1 MKNIKRAVKT
11 AGALS
16 LIGWAVMT
24 TQFVMAAGADQGWI
38 ADKGWIGG
46 LSVGQTISNIDDIR
60 IGREL
65 QATGVTPT
73 FWDVNDHSL
82 GFKLFAGYK
91 FNKNFA
97 LEGGYFDLGK
107 FSYLTTTTPTGSL
120 SGIITLRGVNL
131 DAVGMLPIG
140 TKWTGLGRVGLNYAE
155 ARDGFMSTGAVA
167 GVTNISPSK
176 RATNLKVGLGLQY
189 ELTDSAALRGEWE
202 RYRINDALD
211 NLGDINMYSI
221 GLVVKIGH
229 TPARQAKPLPLV
241 ACEPPVMVI
250 VPVAKS
256 EKYCSIL
263 DVQFDIN
270 NQEIQREDKEKL
282 AVLGTYMKKYPD
294 TTAVIEGH
302 TDNVGTPEMN
312 MQLSK
317 KRAESITKYLEDT
330 FQINP
335 FRMTAVGYGES
346 RPIADNDTE
355 EGKRQNRR
363 INAVVA
369 CVKDIPGLAV
379 HQANVTMAMKL
390 EFDQDKADIKPEYEA
405 ELNRVA
411 TYLKENPSV
420 TATLEGYTDD
430 LQSTR
435 EKSLK
440 IAQLRAESV
449 ANYLVNNQ
457 GVSRDQVSTTAFG
470 EARRTAY
477 NTSLEGEQQNRRVNI
492 IFNYSK

>member
-1 MKNIKRAVKT
+1 MKNIKRAAKSI
-11 AGALS
+11 GALS

-24 TQFVMAAGADQGWI
+24 TQFVMAAEAEKSWI
-38 ADKGWIGG
+38 AEKGWIGG
-46 LSVGQTISNIDDIR
+46 LSVGQTIARIDDVR
-60 IGREL
+60 IGQQL
-65 QATGVTPT
+65 VATGVTPNY
-73 FWDVNDHSL
+73 WDVNDHSL

-97 LEGGYFDLGK
+97 LEGGYFDLGR
-107 FSYLTTTTPTGSL
+107 FSVLTTTTPSGSL
-120 SGIITLRGVNL
+120 SGNIALRGVNL

-140 TKWTGLGRVGLNYAE
+140 RKWTGLGRVGLNYAE
-155 ARDGFMSTGAVA
+155 AKDGFASAGAVA
-167 GVTNISPSK
+167 PVTDGSPSK
-176 RATNLKVGLGLQY
+176 RALNLKVGLGLQY

-202 RYRINDALD
+202 RYRINDAVGS
-211 NLGDINMYSI
+211 LGDINMYSL
-221 GLVVKIGH
+221 GLVVKIGK
-229 TPARQAKPLPLV
+229 PRQKPVPLI
-241 ACEPPVMVI
+241 ACEPPLMVI
-250 VPVAKS
+250 VPVAKT

-302 TDNVGTPEMN
+302 TDDVGTAEMN
-312 MQLSK
+312 MTLSK
-317 KRAESITKYLEDT
+317 HRAESITKYLEDT
-330 FQINP
+330 FQINS
-335 FRMTAVGYGES
+335 FRMTAVGYGAT
-346 RPIADNDTE
+346 RPIADNDTD

-390 EFDQDKADIKPEYEA
+390 EFDQDKADIKAEYEG
-405 ELNRVA
+405 ELKRVA
-411 TYLKENPSV
+411 DYLKSNPSV
-420 TATLEGYTDD
+420 TATVEGYTDD
-430 LQSTR
+430 LLSTR

-449 ANYLVNNQ
+449 ANYLVNNL
-457 GVSRDQVSTTAFG
+457 GVPQEQISTAAFG

-477 NTSLEGEQQNRRVNI
+477 NTSLEGEKENRRVNI

>member
-1 MKNIKRAVKT
+1 MKNIKRAAKM
-11 AGALS
+11 AGTLS

-24 TQFVMAAGADQGWI
+24 TQFAMAAEAEKSWI
-38 ADKGWIGG
+38 AEKGWIGG
-46 LSVGQTISNIDDIR
+46 LSVGQTIANIDDVR
-60 IGREL
+60 IGQQL

-97 LEGGYFDLGK
+97 LEGGYFDLGR

-120 SGIITLRGVNL
+120 SGNIALRGLNL

-140 TKWTGLGRVGLNYAE
+140 RKWTGLGRVGLNYAE
-155 ARDGFMSTGAVA
+155 AKDGFASAGAVA
-167 GVTNISPSK
+167 PVTDSSPSK
-176 RATNLKVGLGLQY
+176 RALNLKVGLGLQY

-202 RYRINDALD
+202 RYRINDAVGS
-211 NLGDINMYSI
+211 LGDINMYSL
-221 GLVVKIGH
+221 GLVVKIGQ
-229 TPARQAKPLPLV
+229 PRKKPVPLI
-241 ACEPPVMVI
+241 ACEPPVLVI
-250 VPVAKS
+250 VPVAKTQ
-256 EKYCSIL
+256 KYCSIL

-270 NQEIQREDKEKL
+270 NDEIQREDKEKL

-294 TTAVIEGH
+294 TTVVIEGH
-302 TDNVGTPEMN
+302 TDDVGTEEMN
-312 MQLSK
+312 MTLSK

-335 FRMTAVGYGES
+335 FRMTAVGYGDS

-355 EGKRQNRR
+355 EGKRKNRR
-363 INAVVA
+363 IHAVVA

-379 HQANVTMAMKL
+379 LQANVTMAMELK
-390 EFDQDKADIKPEYEA
+390 FDQDKADIKPEYGT
-405 ELNRVA
+405 ELKRVA
-411 TYLKENPSV
+411 EFLIANPSV
-420 TATLEGYTDD
+420 TATMEGYTDD
-430 LQSTR
+430 LLSTR

-440 IAQLRAESV
+440 LAQLRAESV
-449 ANYLVNNQ
+449 ANYLVNNL
-457 GVSRDQVSTTAFG
+457 GVPREQVSTTAFG
-470 EARRTAY
+470 ESRRTAY
-477 NTSLEGEQQNRRVNI
+477 NTSLEGEKENRRVNI